1 MPSPAAWQA
10 GAISHSTARA
20 SRLYCGCIGTAGL
33 ADREGEFLRM
43 VADTGIAVS
52 RRRSSWRDRPV
63 ALISVS
69 AAAGF

>member
-1 MPSPAAWQA
+1 
-10 GAISHSTARA
+10 
-20 SRLYCGCIGTAGL
+20 LYCGCIGTAGL

-52 RRRSSWRDRPV
+52 RRGSSWRDRPV